1 MKDPIPF
8 GSYLLLDRLD
18 VGGTAEVFLAS
29 GPSGRLCAVKRLLPG
44 MESDP
49 EVVGLFLGEARLT
62 SRLSHPGTVE
72 VLDVGRVG
80 ASYFIAMEYVAGAD
94 LAAVLSR
101 LSATGRRMDPGLCA
115 WVAREAALA
124 LDHAHR
130 CTGPDGR
137 LLGLVHR
144 DVSPQNVLLAWDG
157 AVKLID
163 FGIASAGPGRR
174 EEEGVLRG
182 KVSYMSPEQ
191 AVGRP
196 TDRRSDVFALG
207 AVIHEMITG
216 RRLFRGE
223 SPLAVLDRIRTAEVE
238 PPSRLA
244 PGVAP
249 ELDRAVLRALARD
262 PEARHPWAGD
272 LAAELAPLAAPDG
285 RQRLSALLAEGFP
298 EERAR
303 DRARAER

>member
-18 VGGTAEVFLAS
+18 VGGTAEVFLAR
-29 GPSGRLCAVKRLLPG
+29 GPSGGLCAVKRLLPG
-44 MESDP
+44 MEADP
-49 EVVGLFLGEARLT
+49 EVVGMFLGEARLT

-80 ASYFIAMEYVAGAD
+80 SSYFIAMEYVAGAD
-94 LAAVLSR
+94 LAAVLAR
-101 LSATGRRMDPGLCA
+101 LAAAGRRMEPDLCA

-130 CTGPDGR
+130 CAGPDGR
-137 LLGLVHR
+137 PLGLVHR
-144 DVSPQNVLLAWDG
+144 DVSPQNVLLSWEG

-163 FGIASAGPGRR
+163 FGIARAGPERR
-174 EEEGVLRG
+174 GEEGVLRG

-207 AVIHEMITG
+207 AVLHEMLTG
-216 RRLFRGE
+216 HRLYRGD
-223 SPLAVLDRIRTAEVE
+223 SPLAILDRIRSTEVE

-244 PGVAP
+244 AGVPPA
-249 ELDRAVLRALARD
+249 LDRAVLRALARD
-262 PEARHPWAGD
+262 PEERHPWAGD
-272 LAAELAPLAAPDG
+272 LAAELAPLAGAEG
-285 RQRLSALLAEGFP
+285 RTRLAALLAAVLP
-298 EERAR
+298 DERAR
-303 DRARAER
+303 DRARAAT